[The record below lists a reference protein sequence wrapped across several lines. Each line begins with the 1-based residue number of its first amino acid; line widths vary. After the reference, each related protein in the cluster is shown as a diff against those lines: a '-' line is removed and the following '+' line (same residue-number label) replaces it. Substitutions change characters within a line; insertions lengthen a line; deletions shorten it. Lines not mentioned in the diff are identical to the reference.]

1 MIKISGLS
9 KSYDKRYV
17 LENIS
22 AEISDNSS
30 VVITGPSGCGKSTL
44 LRLIAGLEIPCAGT
58 IEINKECASSKKGI
72 IIPPYLRRIGYM
84 FQSPALWPHM
94 TVMEN
99 ITFGIHDVSK
109 SEAELR
115 CSELMDILS
124 VSALKDRYPSKISG
138 GEARRIALAR
148 ALAPRPQILLLDEP
162 LVNLNPS
169 LKEDM
174 IELIIDWQKETKCTL
189 VYVTHEEKEAEM
201 ISKTRFRIES
211 GQFVSPD

>member
-58 IEINKECASSKKGI
+58 IEINKECASSEKGI

-115 CSELMDILS
+115 CSELMEILS